1 MRLEHFSG
9 RRIARRRFIAIMA
22 AAATSPALPGFARAD
37 ELPTIRWEGIVLG
50 AASSLTLQHPDETAA
65 RAAIEACLAE
75 AARLEA
81 VFSLFR
87 PDSALARLNAEG
99 RLEGAPMD
107 LRILMAEAL
116 RLAEASGGA
125 FDPTVQPLWALYA
138 AHFSRPDAAPDG
150 PAAAAIALVR
160 RLVDWRRVRIEGGS
174 IRFAERGMA
183 VTLNGI
189 AQGYIT
195 DRVGDLL
202 RARGFT
208 HVFVDLGEEL
218 ALGPKTDGH
227 PWRVGIADPQA
238 PSTALVDVELSD
250 GAMATSGSYG
260 FSFDPAGRF
269 GHIIDP
275 ATGEPASRW
284 ASVTVLADNATTAD
298 GLSTALS
305 VLPASAVRVL
315 AGDRARLFV
324 LPTGTTEG
332 YWL

>member
-22 AAATSPALPGFARAD
+22 AAATGPALACFARAD
-37 ELPTIRWEGIVLG
+37 ECPTIRWEGIVLG
-50 AASSLTLQHPDETAA
+50 AASSLTLQHPDETEA
-65 RAAIEACLAE
+65 RSAIEACLAE

-87 PDSALARLNAEG
+87 PDSALVRLNAEG
-99 RLEGAPMD
+99 KLEDAPMD

-116 RLAEASGGA
+116 RLAEISDGA
-125 FDPTVQPLWALYA
+125 FDPTIQPLWALYA
-138 AHFSRPDAAPDG
+138 SHFSRPDAAPEG
-150 PAAAAIALVR
+150 PSAAAISAAR
-160 RLVDWRRVRIEGGS
+160 QLVDWRRVRMEGGG
-174 IRFAERGMA
+174 IGLAGPGMA

-202 RARGFT
+202 RARGFA

-218 ALGPKTDGH
+218 AVGSKADGS
-227 PWRVGIADPQA
+227 PWRVGIADPRR
-238 PSTALVDVELSD
+238 PSAALVEVDLSD

-275 ATGEPASRW
+275 ATGEPASHW
-284 ASVTVLADNATTAD
+284 ASVTVLADNATIAD

-305 VLPASAVRVL
+305 VLPASAVRAL

-324 LPTGTTEG
+324 VPTGASQG

>member
-1 MRLEHFSG
+1 MRPDHFAA
-9 RRIARRRFIAIMA
+9 RPIARRRFIAIMA
-22 AAATSPALPGFARAD
+22 AAAASPALPRFARAD

-50 AASSLTLQHPDETAA
+50 AASSLTLQHPDETEA
-65 RAAIEACLAE
+65 RSAIEACLAE
-75 AARLEA
+75 AARLEGA
-81 VFSLFR
+81 FSLFR

-99 RLEGAPMD
+99 RLEDAPMD

-116 RLAEASGGA
+116 RLAEISDGA
-125 FDPTVQPLWALYA
+125 FDPTIQPLWALYA
-138 AHFSRPDAAPDG
+138 AHFSRPDAAPEG
-150 PAAAAIALVR
+150 PPAAAITATR
-160 RLVDWRRVRIEGGS
+160 ELVDWRGIRIEGGS
-174 IRFAERGMA
+174 IRLGKPGMA

-202 RARGFT
+202 RARGFS
-208 HVFVDLGEEL
+208 HVFIDLGEEL
-218 ALGPKTDGH
+218 ALGSKADGS
-227 PWRVGIADPQA
+227 PWRVGIADPSR
-238 PSTALVDVELSD
+238 PSTALINVDLSD

-275 ATGEPASRW
+275 GTGETASRW

-305 VLPASAVRVL
+305 VLPASAAPALV
-315 AGDRARLFV
+315 GDRARLFV
-324 LPTGTTEG
+324 VPVGAGEG